1 MSNPTDVFYWSKIHI
16 STRLLSVA
24 ETQYKSPPCRR
35 MGNSVRHFVKIKR
48 IPSFVKTM
56 LHTWQIPPVSE
67 IPLWFETIIKEYTA
81 QVSGKGSYLAQLLWH
96 RGMREEDKIRFF
108 LDSKIYQPTSA
119 FDFGQE
125 MKRAVKRLNLARERG
140 EKVCIWGDFDADGI
154 TSTAV
159 LWEGLGQFFA
169 QETQLTYYIPNR
181 LTESHGLNCTGIDS
195 LARKGI
201 SLIVTCDTGSTNLKE
216 IDYAQQLGIDIIVTD
231 HHTLPDHRPAVVAII
246 NPRYFAQSHPLY
258 CLSGV
263 AVAYKLVEALYLAFP
278 DIPQQPL
285 RDLLDLVAVGLI
297 ADLVEL
303 KGDCRYLAQR
313 GIEQLQ
319 KTNRPGLDKLLK
331 LCKGTGDRPMDIS
344 FGIAPR
350 INAVSRIYGDARF
363 CVQLLT
369 TKDEQ
374 EAYTLANQAEEAN
387 INRKELQQ
395 KVLKQAQKKVASLD
409 LSTTA
414 VIVLEDS
421 QWQTGV
427 LGLVASGISQE
438 YGRPSILLST
448 MNDGLAR
455 GSARSINGINLYDLV
470 VSQKHLLH
478 NFGGHPFAAGL
489 ALPLENLSLFR
500 DGINQRLKQQLD
512 VNKLQPVIEIDL
524 VVTVEEL
531 TKNLFRELKLIEPC
545 GMGNPAPKLLVKN
558 CWFTNVWHESLTNR
572 KNRKIKYLVTHFM
585 LCDRT
590 CKQGIKGD
598 WWGHNKDEI
607 IMDRN
612 YDVVIEFDF
621 NKRNDS
627 YEPRIIDL
635 KLSDHNK
642 HISSDYHQYLQ
653 KNNIVFKSK
662 IVAKTAEFNP
672 HIYQDIWIEL
682 LGIIKF
688 LINHQKTITKEQL
701 RKKINIGEKT
711 LSIALSSLQKLGF
724 DHQYHGEYLTFYRN
738 EQEYNHQEYIMEMQK
753 FVEITREEYVR
764 SLFTLKL

>member
-1 MSNPTDVFYWSKIHI
+1 
-16 STRLLSVA
+16 
-24 ETQYKSPPCRR
+24 
-35 MGNSVRHFVKIKR
+35 
-48 IPSFVKTM
+48 VKTM

-81 QVSGKGSYLAQLLWH
+81 QVSGNGSYLAKLLWH
-96 RGMREEDKIRFF
+96 RGIREEDKLRFF
-108 LDSKIYQPTSA
+108 LDSTIYQPTSA

-125 MKRAVKRLNLARERG
+125 MKRAVKRLDLARKKG

-169 QETQLTYYIPNR
+169 QETQLSYYIPNR
-181 LTESHGLNCTGIDS
+181 LTESHGLNCVGIDR
-195 LARKGI
+195 LAEKGV
-201 SLIVTCDTGSTNLKE
+201 SLIVTCDTGSTNLRE
-216 IDYAQQLGIDIIVTD
+216 MDHAQQLGIDIIVTD
-231 HHTLPDHRPAVVAII
+231 HHTLPDDRPSVVAII
-246 NPRYFAQSHPLY
+246 NPRYFAKSHPLHY
-258 CLSGV
+258 LSGV

-278 DIPQQPL
+278 DIPKQPL
-285 RDLLDLVAVGLI
+285 KDLLDLVAVGLI

-303 KGDCRYLAQR
+303 KGDCRYLAQK

-319 KTNRPGLDKLLK
+319 KTNRPGLQKLLS
-331 LCKGTGDRPMDIS
+331 LCKGKGDRPMDIS

-350 INAVSRIYGDARF
+350 INAVSRIYGDASF
-363 CVQLLT
+363 CVKLLT

-387 INRKELQQ
+387 TNRKELQQ
-395 KVLKQAQKKVASLD
+395 KVLKQAKKKVANLD

-448 MNDGLAR
+448 MNDGNDTTLAR
-455 GSARSINGINLYDLV
+455 GSARSINGIDLYDLV
-470 VSQKHLLH
+470 ASQKHLLH
-478 NFGGHPFAAGL
+478 HFGGHPFAAGL

-512 VNKLQPVIEIDL
+512 INKLQPIIEIDL
-524 VVTVEEL
+524 IITVAEL

-545 GMGNPAPKLLVKN
+545 GMGNPAPKFLVKN
-558 CWFTNVWHESLTNR
+558 CWFTGVYHESLTNR
-572 KNRKIKYLVTHFM
+572 KNRKIKYLVTHFK

-590 CKQGIKGD
+590 HKLGIKGD
-598 WWGHNKDEI
+598 WWGHTKDEI

-635 KLSDHNK
+635 RLSDSKKLIPSHSNQ
-642 HISSDYHQYLQ
+642 SLE
-653 KNNIVFKSK
+653 KNNIVFKPK
-662 IVAKTAEFNP
+662 IVEKQTSFNFNL
-672 HIYQDIWIEL
+672 YQDVWIEL

-688 LINHQKTITKEQL
+688 LINHQKTITKKQL
-701 RKKINIGEKT
+701 QEKLNIGEKT
-711 LSIALSSLQKLGF
+711 LSIAFSSLQKLGF
-724 DHQYHGEYLTFYRN
+724 DHQYNGEHLKFYCN
-738 EQEYNHQEYIMEMQK
+738 EHEYNHQEYIIEMQK

-764 SLFTLKL
+764 SLFESYSEVTHLKKDS